1 MAQKRFLLGGEEF
14 HLLDQDELTF
24 AEARAIQKAT
34 GVPVGKF
41 DGDDGAVVQ
50 GFLWVSMKRR
60 KPEMKFADL
69 DDVPMSQ
76 IEWAEDEE
84 SDEDADPTE
93 GEENSP
99 ASD

>member
-1 MAQKRFLLGGEEF
+1 
-14 HLLDQDELTF
+14 
-24 AEARAIQKAT
+24 
-34 GVPVGKF
+34 
-41 DGDDGAVVQ
+41 
-50 GFLWVSMKRR
+50 
-60 KPEMKFADL
+60 MKFADL